1 MVEMQG
7 WFDDRVIGESSKK
20 TVGGAWWSVIGA
32 YTRAGLDDTDL
43 KKF

>member
-7 WFDDRVIGESSKK
+7 CFDGRLIGEGSKK
-20 TVGGAWWSVIGA
+20 TVGDAWWSVIGA